1 MPAIATFEEFTE
13 RDAEYLDNIQRELGV
28 SVQRRT
34 EPSGDEY
41 VLLVEHRDLP
51 LSDID
56 KMPDLQTILMFERGR
71 ATLPY
76 ERLSARGI
84 DVRIIHNL
92 GGLGVAEHTF
102 ALMLALKKKII
113 DGHRAVKESHWRQG
127 VDEPLY
133 TDQRAHVFNWS
144 GIEGMGWL
152 YGQTIG
158 IVGFGRIGK
167 AVARRALAFDM
178 DVLYFNR
185 HRLAREAEAD
195 LGVRFAELDQLV
207 ENSDVICLH
216 VPYTVDT
223 EHLIGEEQFARMKPT
238 ALLINVARG
247 RVVNE
252 TALISA
258 LQQKTIA
265 GAGLDVLVYEP
276 PRPDNPLLELDNV
289 VLSPH
294 IAGVYDPIARKE
306 QFRLALKWS
315 LASSS

>member
-1 MPAIATFEEFTE
+1 MVAIATFEEFSD
-13 RDAEYLDNIQRELGV
+13 RDVAYLTDVQGELGV
-28 SVQRRT
+28 SVQRRA
-34 EPSGDEY
+34 EPSGDERI
-41 VLLVEHRDLP
+41 LLVEHRG
-51 LSDID
+51 LSITEID
-56 KMPDLQTILMFERGR
+56 RMPNLQTILLFERGQ
-71 ATLPY
+71 ATLPI
-76 ERLSARGI
+76 ERLSARGV
-84 DVRIIHNL
+84 DLRIVHNL

-113 DGHRAVKESHWRQG
+113 DGHLAAVASRWRPG
-127 VDEPLY
+127 VDEPIY

-144 GIEGMGWL
+144 GIEGLGWL
-152 YGQTIG
+152 YGQTLG

-195 LGVRFAELDQLV
+195 LGVRFADLGRLV
-207 ENSDVICLH
+207 ETSDVICLH
-216 VPYTVDT
+216 VPFTADT
-223 EHLIGEEQFARMKPT
+223 EHLIGEKQFARMKPT

-247 RVVNE
+247 RVVDE
-252 TALISA
+252 AALISA
-258 LQQKTIA
+258 LQQKKIA

-294 IAGVYDPIARKE
+294 IAGVYDPVARKE

-315 LASSS
+315 LTPSS